1 MTFEPDFVALN
12 QKLRAFIEDARTAS
26 KQTAA
31 AQGAA

>member
-26 KQTAA
+26 KVVSA